1 MKDLT
6 KEQIEMVNEAFKS
19 IGFEEEEIIEI
30 YGVTS
35 DKVSIED
42 KIEEITQFYSA
53 AGFDIDKS
61 ELLEI
66 FRGLEKMREKVEY
79 LTFTAF
85 KRA

>member
-30 YGVTS
+30 YGGTS

-61 ELLEI
+61 EENFWRFLE
-66 FRGLEKMREKVEY
+66 G
-79 LTFTAF
+79 
-85 KRA
+85 